1 MWLEVI
7 SSVYFHSDDIRKTK
21 LVCVT
26 LHLEM
31 NCHMDTGT
39 YATMYDLKLV
49 AVKRFAWEQEIDEV
63 ILLFTLFIKVTNIG
77 LCNATVTL

>member
-1 MWLEVI
+1 
-7 SSVYFHSDDIRKTK
+7 
-21 LVCVT
+21 
-26 LHLEM
+26 
-31 NCHMDTGT
+31 MDTGT